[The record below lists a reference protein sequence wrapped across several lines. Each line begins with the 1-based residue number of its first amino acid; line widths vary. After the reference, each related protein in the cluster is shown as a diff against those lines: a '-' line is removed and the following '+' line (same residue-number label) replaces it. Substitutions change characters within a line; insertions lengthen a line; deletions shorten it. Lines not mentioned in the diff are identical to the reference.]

1 MATFFKTWQQWVA
14 VAAVTLGLAGAARA
28 EEAEAVETP
37 EVTQAKAGEWI
48 TDYDRAAAA
57 AAELGRPMLLDFTG
71 SDWCGWCIKLDD
83 EVFSKPEFT
92 AYAKESLVLVKLDF
106 PRKKK
111 LPEAEKKRNAELSD
125 LYGVRGYPTII
136 LVDAEGNELGRTG
149 YRQGGAEAYVGH
161 LQKML
166 EPVEDVAAADGWLT
180 DFKEAQK
187 QARETGRPMLLD
199 FTGSDWCGWCIRLDE
214 EVFSKPEFT
223 AYAEEALVLVKLDF
237 PQDIPQS
244 RELIRQNEAL
254 MEQYGVEG
262 FPTIILVDADGEVL
276 AETGYRRGG
285 AEAYVK
291 HLKELLKK

>member
-57 AAELGRPMLLDFTG
+57 AAEL
-71 SDWCGWCIKLDD
+71 
-83 EVFSKPEFT
+83 
-92 AYAKESLVLVKLDF
+92 
-106 PRKKK
+106 
-111 LPEAEKKRNAELSD
+111 
-125 LYGVRGYPTII
+125 
-136 LVDAEGNELGRTG
+136 
-149 YRQGGAEAYVGH
+149 
-161 LQKML
+161 
-166 EPVEDVAAADGWLT
+166 
-180 DFKEAQK
+180 
-187 QARETGRPMLLD
+187 GRPMLLD